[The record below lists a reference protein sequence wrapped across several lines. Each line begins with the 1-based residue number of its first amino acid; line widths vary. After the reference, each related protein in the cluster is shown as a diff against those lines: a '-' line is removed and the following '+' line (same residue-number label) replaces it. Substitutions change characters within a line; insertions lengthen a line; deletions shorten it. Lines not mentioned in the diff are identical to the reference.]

1 MSDEQKAE
9 VSQKIDSLRK
19 KAEDGALSDDLLE
32 DVAGGAA
39 HTDGVIHTDG
49 THSDG
54 VIHTDS
60 GAQQT

>member
-9 VSQKIDSLRK
+9 VSQKIDTLRK

-39 HTDGVIHTDG
+39 AHTDGVIHTDG
-49 THSDG
+49 AHSDG

-60 GAQQT
+60 AQ